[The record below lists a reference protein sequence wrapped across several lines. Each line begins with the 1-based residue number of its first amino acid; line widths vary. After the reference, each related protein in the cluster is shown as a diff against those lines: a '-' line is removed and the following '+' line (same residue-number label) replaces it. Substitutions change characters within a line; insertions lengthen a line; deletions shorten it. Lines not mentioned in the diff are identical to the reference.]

1 MEQQVTQDLPDDR
14 PSRPLPSHSRVVI
27 IGGGVIGCSVAYH
40 LTKLG
45 WRDVVLLERSKL
57 TSGTTWHAAGLVVT
71 GTFSSELTVNMSK
84 YSRDL
89 YKVLGEETGQD
100 TGFRDV
106 GYLQIASNTE
116 RVDKLRRVADF
127 CRGFDIE
134 VNEISTAEVKK
145 LWPLF
150 ETDDILRGFYT
161 PDDGRANP
169 VDVTISLAKGA
180 RDGGAQIFEDT
191 PVTAIHRKNGR
202 VTGVVTERGDIAA
215 EYVVNCG
222 GMWARELGRMAGV
235 NVPLHAAEHYYL
247 ITESMEGIHRD
258 LPIVEDPDLYT
269 YFREEGGGLMLGMFE
284 PIAGPWG
291 MDGIPADFSFGDLPP
306 DWERLAPY
314 IDAAMERIPAA
325 RDVGVRQLFCGPESF
340 TPDMGTHLGESPE
353 LQGFFVA
360 AGFNS
365 LGILFGGGAGQLL
378 AQWIVDG
385 LPPVDVCEVNID
397 RMHPFQN
404 TSKYLHDRVVEMIGW
419 QYVSWPNLEP
429 TTSRNARKSAIHDR
443 LAAAGAY
450 FGTSGGWEFP
460 NWFAPEGVEPTLEY
474 SWGRQN
480 WAAYSAAEHKA
491 TREGV
496 VLMDLT
502 HMSKFLVQGRDA
514 EKALNR
520 ICANDVAVRVGRIVY
535 TQFLNTRGRI
545 EADLTVTRT
554 AENEYLIIA
563 GDLLHMHALTWLRR
577 NISAEAHAFVTD
589 VTSAYNILN
598 IQGPRSRELLGM
610 VTDAD
615 LSTEAFPYPSM
626 KEIEIGYAL
635 VKAMRITYVGELGYE
650 LYVPTDQTLHVFD
663 VLMEAG
669 QKVGLKHAGL
679 VALESL
685 RLEKAY
691 RDWAHDIDNEDT
703 PLEVGLGFAVSW
715 DKPGGFIGREALL
728 QQKEAGPPKTRLVQ
742 FLLDDPNPLLHHN
755 ETIFRD
761 GARVGYIKAGGY
773 GHTLG
778 AAVGLGPV
786 ANAAGVTIDFIK
798 SGHYEIE
805 VSGTRYPA
813 TPSMRPMYD
822 PKGIRIRT

>member
-1 MEQQVTQDLPDDR
+1 MGQDNPEANA
-14 PSRPLPSHSRVVI
+14 SHSLPSHARVVI

-45 WRDVVLLERSKL
+45 WRDVVLLERAKL

-71 GTFSSELTVNMSK
+71 GTFDSELTVTMSK

-89 YKVLGEETGQD
+89 YKRLGQETGQD

-127 CRGFDIE
+127 CRGFGIE
-134 VNEISTAEVKK
+134 VEEVSTADVKK
-145 LWPLF
+145 MWPLF
-150 ETDDILRGFYT
+150 ETDDILCGFYT

-180 RDGGAQIFEDT
+180 RMGGAQIFEDT
-191 PVTAIHRKNGR
+191 PVTAIHQKNGR
-202 VTGVVTERGDIAA
+202 VTGVATEHGDITA

-222 GMWARELGRMAGV
+222 GMWARQLGKMAGV

-247 ITESMEGIHRD
+247 ITEEMKGIHRD

-291 MDGIPADFSFGDLPP
+291 MEGIPKDFTFADLPP
-306 DWERLAPY
+306 DWDRLAPY
-314 IDAAMERIPAA
+314 IDAAMDRIPAA

-340 TPDMGTHLGESPE
+340 TPDMGSLLGESPE
-353 LQGFFVA
+353 LQNFYVA

-365 LGILFGGGAGQLL
+365 LGILFGGGAGQVL

-419 QYVSWPNLEP
+419 QYISWPNLEP
-429 TTSRNARKSAIHDR
+429 ETSRNARKSAIHDR
-443 LAAAGAY
+443 LAAEGAY
-450 FGTSGGWEFP
+450 FSTSGGWEFP
-460 NWFAPEGVEPTLEY
+460 SWFAPEGVEPKLEY

-480 WAAYSAAEHKA
+480 WAPYSAAEHKA
-491 TREGV
+491 AREGV

-514 EKALNR
+514 EKVLNR
-520 ICANDVAVRVGRIVY
+520 ICANNVAVPVGRIVY
-535 TQFLNTRGRI
+535 TQFLNERGRI

-554 AENEYLIIA
+554 GEFEYLLIA

-577 NISAEAHAFVTD
+577 NIPEEAHAFVTD
-589 VTSAYNILN
+589 ISSAYNILN

-610 VTDAD
+610 ITDAD

-626 KEIEIGYAL
+626 QEIEIGYAM

-650 LYVPTDQTLHVFD
+650 LYVPTEQTLHVFD
-663 VLMEAG
+663 LLMEAG
-669 QKVGLKHAGL
+669 KKVGLKHAGL
-679 VALESL
+679 AALETL

-691 RDWAHDIDNEDT
+691 RDWAADIDNEDT

-728 QQKEAGPPKTRLVQ
+728 KQKDAGLPKTRLVQ
-742 FLLDDPNPLLHHN
+742 FLLEDPEPVMHHN

-761 GARVGYIKAGGY
+761 GVRVGYIKAGGY

-778 AAVGLGPV
+778 GAVGLGPV
-786 ANAAGVTIDFIK
+786 ANEAGVSIDFIK

-813 TPSMRPMYD
+813 KPSLRPMYD
-822 PKGIRIRT
+822 PKGVRIRT

>member
-1 MEQQVTQDLPDDR
+1 MVQDGSTTGSTGSLPT
-14 PSRPLPSHSRVVI
+14 HARVVI

-106 GYLQIASNTE
+106 GYLQIASNPE
-116 RVDKLRRVADF
+116 RVDKLRRVSDF
-127 CRGFDIE
+127 CRGFEIDVE
-134 VNEISTAEVKK
+134 EISTAEVKK
-145 LWPLF
+145 MWPLF
-150 ETDDILRGFYT
+150 ETDDVLCGFYT

-169 VDVTISLAKGA
+169 VDVTMSLAKGA
-180 RDGGAQIFEDT
+180 RMGGARIFEDT
-191 PVTAIHRKNGR
+191 PVTAVHQKKGR
-202 VTGVVTERGDIAA
+202 VTGVTTERGSIAC

-222 GMWARELGRMAGV
+222 GMWARELGQMAGV
-235 NVPLHAAEHYYL
+235 NVPLHAAEHYYI
-247 ITESMEGIHRD
+247 ITEDMPGIHRD

-269 YFREEGGGLMLGMFE
+269 YFRDEGGGLMLGMFE
-284 PIAGPWG
+284 PVAGPWG
-291 MDGIPADFSFGDLPP
+291 MKGIPKDFSFGELPP
-306 DWERLAPY
+306 DMDRLMPY
-314 IDAAMERIPAA
+314 FDAAMNRIPAA
-325 RDVGVRQLFCGPESF
+325 RDVGVRQFFCGPESF
-340 TPDMGTHLGESPE
+340 TPDMGTHLGEAPE
-353 LQGFFVA
+353 LKNFYVA

-404 TSKYLHDRVVEMIGW
+404 NKKYLHDRTVEMIGW
-419 QYVSWPNLEP
+419 QYISWPNLEP
-429 TTSRNARKSAIHDR
+429 ETARNARKSAIHDR

-460 NWFAPEGVEPTLEY
+460 NWFAPEGVEPKLDY

-480 WAAYSAAEHKA
+480 WAAYSAAEHDA
-491 TREGV
+491 TRDGV

-514 EKALNR
+514 ARVLER
-520 ICANDVAVRVGRIVY
+520 ICANNVDVPIGRIVY
-535 TQFLNTRGRI
+535 TQWLNERGRI
-545 EADLTVTRT
+545 EADLTVTRL
-554 AENEYLIIA
+554 AENEFLIIA

-577 NISAEAHAFVTD
+577 NIPEDAHAFVTD
-589 VTSAYNILN
+589 VSSAYNILN
-598 IQGPRSRELLGM
+598 IQGPRSRELLGKL
-610 VTDAD
+610 TDAD
-615 LSTEAFPYPSM
+615 LSTDAFPYPSM
-626 KEIEIGYAL
+626 REIEIGYAT

-650 LYVPTDQTLHVFD
+650 LYVPTDMAIHVFD
-663 VLMEAG
+663 LLMEAG
-669 QKVGLKHAGL
+669 REVGLQHAGL

-703 PLEVGLGFAVSW
+703 PLEVGLGFAIAW
-715 DKPGGFIGREALL
+715 DKPGGFIGQEALSK
-728 QQKEAGPPKTRLVQ
+728 QKQSGPPKTRLVQ
-742 FLLDDPNPLLHHN
+742 FLLEDPEPLLHHN
-755 ETIFRD
+755 EPIFRD
-761 GARVGYIKAGGY
+761 GVRVGYIKAGGY

-786 ANAAGVTIDFIK
+786 ANEAGVSVDFVK
-798 SGHYEIE
+798 SGQYEIQ
-805 VSGTRYPA
+805 VSGKRYPA
-813 TPSMRPMYD
+813 RASLRPMYD
-822 PKGIRIRT
+822 PKGERIRI

>member
-1 MEQQVTQDLPDDR
+1 
-14 PSRPLPSHSRVVI
+14 VV
-27 IGGGVIGCSVAYH
+27 
-40 LTKLG
+40 
-45 WRDVVLLERSKL
+45 LERSKL

-89 YKVLGEETGQD
+89 YKRLGDETGQD

-116 RVDKLRRVADF
+116 RADKLRRVADF

-134 VNEISTAEVKK
+134 VEEIDVAEVKK
-145 LWPLF
+145 MWPLF
-150 ETDDILRGFYT
+150 ETDDILCGFYT

-180 RDGGAQIFEDT
+180 RMGGARIFEDT
-191 PVTAIHRKNGR
+191 RVTAIHRKNGR
-202 VTGVVTERGDIAA
+202 VTGVATERGDIAA

-222 GMWARELGRMAGV
+222 GMWARELGKMAGV

-247 ITESMEGIHRD
+247 ITEDMEGIHRD

-291 MDGIPADFSFGDLPP
+291 MKGIPKDFSFGELEP
-306 DWERLAPY
+306 DWDRLMPY
-314 IDAAMERIPAA
+314 IETAMNRIPAA

-340 TPDMGTHLGESPE
+340 TPDMGTHMGEAPE
-353 LQGFFVA
+353 LQNFYVA

-365 LGILFGGGAGQLL
+365 LGILFGGGAGQIL

-385 LPPVDVCEVNID
+385 LPPVDICEVNID

-404 TSKYLHDRVVEMIGW
+404 TSKYLHDRTVEMIGW
-419 QYVSWPNLEP
+419 QYISWPNLEP
-429 TTSRNARKSAIHDR
+429 ETARNARKSAIHDR
-443 LAAAGAY
+443 LADAGAY

-480 WAAYSAAEHKA
+480 WAPYSAAEHKA

-514 EKALNR
+514 EKVLNR
-520 ICANDVAVRVGRIVY
+520 ICANNVAVPVGKIVY
-535 TQFLNTRGRI
+535 TQWLNERGRI
-545 EADLTVTRT
+545 EADLTVTRL
-554 AENEYLIIA
+554 AEDQYLIIA

-577 NISAEAHAFVTD
+577 NIPEEAHAFVTD

-598 IQGPRSRELLGM
+598 IQGPASRELLGM
-610 VTDAD
+610 LTDTD
-615 LSTEAFPYPSM
+615 LSTDAFPYQSLQ
-626 KEIEIGYAL
+626 EIEIGYAP
-635 VKAMRITYVGELGYE
+635 VQAMRITYVGELGYE
-650 LYVPTDQTLHVFD
+650 LYVPTDMTLHVFD
-663 VLMEAG
+663 LLMEAG

-679 VALESL
+679 VALETL

-703 PLEVGLGFAVSW
+703 VLEVGLGFAVAW

-728 QQKEAGPPKTRLVQ
+728 QQKEAGPLKTRLVQ
-742 FLLDDPNPLLHHN
+742 FLLEDPEPVLHHN
-755 ETIFRD
+755 ESIFRD
-761 GARVGYIKAGGY
+761 GVRVGYIKAGGY

-778 AAVGLGPV
+778 GAVGLGPV
-786 ANAAGVTIDFIK
+786 ANEAGVTADFVK
-798 SGHYEIE
+798 SGTYEIE

-813 TPSMRPMYD
+813 KASLRPMYD
-822 PKGIRIRT
+822 PKGVRIRT

>member
-1 MEQQVTQDLPDDR
+1 MGRDD
-14 PSRPLPSHSRVVI
+14 SAAEAGASLPSQARVVI
-27 IGGGVIGCSVAYH
+27 VGGGIIGCSVAYH

-57 TSGTTWHAAGLVVT
+57 TCGTTWHAAGLVVT

-89 YKVLGEETGQD
+89 YRVLGEETGQD

-106 GYLQIASNTE
+106 GYLQIASNPE

-134 VNEISTAEVKK
+134 VGEISKTEVKEM
-145 LWPLF
+145 WPLF
-150 ETDDILRGFYT
+150 ETDDIVCGFYT

-169 VDVTISLAKGA
+169 IDVTVSLAKGA
-180 RDGGAQIFEDT
+180 RQGGARIFEDT
-191 PVTAIHRKNGR
+191 RVTAIHRKDGF
-202 VTGVVTERGDIAA
+202 VSGVATDRGDITA

-222 GMWARELGRMAGV
+222 GMWARELGKLAGV

-247 ITESMEGIHRD
+247 ITEEMPGMHRD

-291 MDGIPADFSFGDLPP
+291 MDGIPENFSFDELPP
-306 DWERLAPY
+306 DWDRLSPY
-314 IDAAMERIPAA
+314 IENAMNRIPSA

-340 TPDMGTHLGESPE
+340 TPDMSCHMGEAPE
-353 LQGFFVA
+353 LRNFYVA

-365 LGILFGGGAGQLL
+365 LGILFGGGAGQVL

-385 LPPVDVCEVNID
+385 LPPVDICEVNID

-404 TSKYLHDRVVEMIGW
+404 SSKYLHDRAVEMIGW
-419 QYVSWPNLEP
+419 QYISWPNLEP
-429 TTSRNARKSAIHDR
+429 ETARNARKSAIHDR
-443 LAAAGAY
+443 LAAEGAY

-460 NWFAPEGVEPTLEY
+460 NWFAPEGVTPTLEY

-480 WAAYSAAEHKA
+480 WAPYSAAEHQA

-514 EKALNR
+514 MKVLNR
-520 ICANDVAVRVGRIVY
+520 ICANDVDVPVGRIVY
-535 TQFLNTRGRI
+535 TQWLNERGRI
-545 EADLTVTRT
+545 EADLTVTRL
-554 AENEYLIIA
+554 AEDRYLVIA
-563 GDLLHMHALTWLRR
+563 GDLLQMHALTWLSR
-577 NISAEAHAFVTD
+577 NIPVEAHAFVTD
-589 VTSAYNILN
+589 VTSGYNILN

-610 VTDAD
+610 LTDAD

-626 KEIEIGYAL
+626 RELEIGYAPIM
-635 VKAMRITYVGELGYE
+635 AMRITYVGELGYE

-663 VLMEAG
+663 LLVEAG
-669 QKVGLKHAGL
+669 REVGLRHAGL

-703 PLEVGLGFAVSW
+703 PLEVGLGFAVAW

-728 QQKEAGPPKTRLVQ
+728 RQKEAGPPKTRLVQ
-742 FLLDDPNPLLHHN
+742 FLLEDPEPLLHHN
-755 ETIFRD
+755 EPIFRD
-761 GARVGYIKAGGY
+761 GVRVGYIKAGGY

-786 ANAAGVTIDFIK
+786 ANEEGVSVDFIK
-798 SGHYEIE
+798 GGRYEIE

-813 TPSMRPMYD
+813 KASLRPMYD
-822 PKGIRIRT
+822 PKGTRIRT

>member
-1 MEQQVTQDLPDDR
+1 M
-14 PSRPLPSHSRVVI
+14 
-27 IGGGVIGCSVAYH
+27 A
-40 LTKLG
+40 
-45 WRDVVLLERSKL
+45 
-57 TSGTTWHAAGLVVT
+57 
-71 GTFSSELTVNMSK
+71 K

-89 YKVLGEETGQD
+89 YKVLGQETGQD
-100 TGFRDV
+100 TGFREV
-106 GYLQIASNTE
+106 GYLQIASSSE

-134 VNEISTAEVKK
+134 VHEVSTAEVKK
-145 LWPLF
+145 MWPLF
-150 ETDDILRGFYT
+150 ETDDIQCGFYT

-169 VDVTISLAKGA
+169 VDITISLAKGA
-180 RDGGAQIFEDT
+180 RMGGAQIFENT
-191 PVTAIHRKNGR
+191 AVTGIHKKNGR
-202 VTGVVTERGDIAA
+202 VTGVATEHGDIGA
-215 EYVVNCG
+215 EVVVNCG
-222 GMWARELGRMAGV
+222 GIWARELGKMAGV
-235 NVPLHAAEHYYL
+235 NVPIHAAEHYYL
-247 ITESMEGIHRD
+247 ITESMQGIHRD

-291 MDGIPADFSFGDLPP
+291 MEGIPKDFSFRDLPP
-306 DWERLAPY
+306 DWDRLAPY
-314 IDAAMERIPAA
+314 IDAAMDRIPAA
-325 RDVGVRQLFCGPESF
+325 RDVGVRQLFCGPEGF

-353 LQGFFVA
+353 LQNFFVA

-419 QYVSWPNLEP
+419 QYISWPNLEP
-429 TTSRNARKSAIHDR
+429 ETARNARKSAIHDR

-450 FGTSGGWEFP
+450 YGTSGGWEFP
-460 NWFAPEGVEPTLEY
+460 NWFAPEGVDPTLEY

-480 WAAYSAAEHKA
+480 WAAYSAAEHVA

-514 EKALNR
+514 EKVLSR
-520 ICANDVAVRVGRIVY
+520 ICANDVAVSVGRIVY
-535 TQFLNTRGRI
+535 TQWLNERGRI

-554 AENEYLIIA
+554 AENEYLVIA

-577 NISAEAHAFVTD
+577 NIPEEAHAFVTD

-610 VTDAD
+610 LTDAD

-626 KEIEIGYAL
+626 QEIEIGYAM

-650 LYVPTDQTLHVFD
+650 LYVPPDQALHVFD
-663 VLMEAG
+663 LLMEAG
-669 QKVGLKHAGL
+669 RKVGLKHAGL

-728 QQKEAGPPKTRLVQ
+728 RQKEAGLPKTRLVQ
-742 FLLDDPNPLLHHN
+742 FLLDDPEPLLHHN
-755 ETIFRD
+755 EPIFRD
-761 GARVGYIKAGGY
+761 GVQVGYIKAGGY

-778 AAVGLGPV
+778 SAVGLGPV
-786 ANAAGVTIDFIK
+786 AHEGGVTVDFVK
-798 SGHYEIE
+798 SGQYEIL
-805 VSGTRYPA
+805 VAGTRYPA
-813 TPSMRPMYD
+813 TPSLRPMYD
-822 PKGIRIRT
+822 PKGVRIRT